1 MKTKATEYFAM
12 IPEWVLYGDISTAAV
27 RVFGCLNRYAN
38 GQTSKCFQSRAT
50 IAKLCRVSVKTV
62 DRAIEELVDLGAVTV
77 TRRYIDA
84 KGDITENPQEGVEF
98 TSNEYTVIMSLPREN
113 LTPPSGNF
121 DATPRD
127 KNDTLIKEPSNQRKE
142 PDISS
147 SSVDDGFDEFWA
159 IYPRKVAKG
168 AARKAWKTALK
179 KANKDDILAGAILY
193 ASIRR
198 YQDDTFTAHPSTWL
212 NAERWADETML
223 DDNDPEPELESL
235 PLNNW
240 EPCGNCHG
248 GWVYDT
254 DDRGYEVARPCIC
267 RP

>member
-1 MKTKATEYFAM
+1 MKTKATDYFAM

-113 LTPPSGNF
+113 LTPPLGNS

-127 KNDTLIKEPSNQRKE
+127 KNDTLIKEPFNQRKE

-147 SSVDDGFDEFWA
+147 SSVDDGFATFWA
-159 IYPRKVAKG
+159 TYPRRIGKG
-168 AARKAWKTALK
+168 AALKAWKKALK
-179 KANKDDILAGAILY
+179 VATADQILAGAETY
-193 ASIRR
+193 AQIRAG
-198 YQDDTFTAHPSTWL
+198 DDPQYTAHPATWL
-212 NAERWADETML
+212 NQQRWEDEPDPQIRRLSNREQNLKTMFEQTAQL
-223 DDNDPEPELESL
+223 TTNPFDNPFNTPELE
-235 PLNNW
+235 
-240 EPCGNCHG
+240 
-248 GWVYDT
+248 
-254 DDRGYEVARPCIC
+254 A
-267 RP
+267 

>member
-113 LTPPSGNF
+113 LTPPLGNS

-127 KNDTLIKEPSNQRKE
+127 KNDTLIKEPFNQRKE

-147 SSVDDGFDEFWA
+147 SSVDDGFATFWA
-159 IYPRKVAKG
+159 TYPRRKGKG
-168 AARKAWKTALK
+168 AAQKAWVKALK
-179 KANKDDILAGAILY
+179 LADSETIIAGAARY
-193 ASIRR
+193 AETRAGEDPN
-198 YQDDTFTAHPSTWL
+198 YTAHPTTWL
-212 NAERWADETML
+212 NQQRWEDEP
-223 DDNDPEPELESL
+223 DPETRRPQTKWATQMQEIGNYLENRTHNPFDLPTQGELN
-235 PLNNW
+235 P
-240 EPCGNCHG
+240 
-248 GWVYDT
+248 
-254 DDRGYEVARPCIC
+254 
-267 RP
+267 

>member
-12 IPEWVLYGDISTAAV
+12 IPEWVLYGDISSAAV

-50 IAKLCRVSVKTV
+50 IAKLCKISVKTV
-62 DRAIEELVDLGAVTV
+62 DRAIEELVNLGAVTV

-113 LTPPSGNF
+113 LTPPLGNS

-127 KNDTLIKEPSNQRKE
+127 KNDTLIKEPINQRKE

-147 SSVDDGFDEFWA
+147 SSADDGFDQFWA
-159 IYPRKVAKG
+159 TYPRKVGKG
-168 AARKAWKTALK
+168 SARKAWKTALK
-179 KANKDDILAGAILY
+179 KTDKDTILAGTHLY

-198 YQDDTFTAHPSTWL
+198 NENPEYTAHPSSWL
-212 NAERWADETML
+212 NAERWADETM
-223 DDNDPEPELESL
+223 NPEPQKEE
-235 PLNNW
+235 PIIPAW
-240 EPCGNCHG
+240 EPCGNCSG
-248 GWVYDT
+248 GWIYQT
-254 DDRGYEVARPCIC
+254 DERGYETAHPCIC